1 MDHVID
7 GALMTQEKLCKDE
20 FESTDK
26 FLDCLAQM
34 IEFENILGYFITNQL
49 CLKVNFLQNHIKL
62 QLSELNEKIENLENE
77 LNITGSHLKEKEK
90 LEIYGDVVETMNKIA

>member
-7 GALMTQEKLCKDE
+7 GALMTQEKLCKHE

-34 IEFENILGYFITNQL
+34 IEFENILGYFITN
-49 CLKVNFLQNHIKL
+49 
-62 QLSELNEKIENLENE
+62 
-77 LNITGSHLKEKEK
+77 
-90 LEIYGDVVETMNKIA
+90 